1 MQAPAIGLFIAFTA
15 GLLSFLSPCVL
26 PLVPSYIT
34 FITGLSIDDVQS
46 TAARRTAL
54 VHGLLFTLGFSL
66 IFIAL
71 GAIASSL
78 GQVMAANRGWI
89 SQLGGA
95 VIIVFG
101 LYLLGVLQV
110 GFLARERRLHL
121 AHKPVGYAGTV
132 FVGVAFG
139 AGWTPCIGP
148 ILGSILMYAS
158 GQESLGR
165 GVVLLTAYSLG
176 LAVPF
181 VLSAIAVDRFM
192 AFFRRVRRQMSWL
205 SKATGLVMIVIGLLM
220 VTNRFTIM
228 AAYLTRFTPD
238 FLLDRL

>member
-1 MQAPAIGLFIAFTA
+1 MEAPSIGLFIAFSA

-34 FITGLSIDDVQS
+34 FITGLSIDDVQQ
-46 TAARRTAL
+46 AQARRTAL

-71 GAIASSL
+71 GAIASGF
-78 GQVMAANRGWI
+78 GQVMAANRTWI
-89 SQLGGA
+89 SQVGGA
-95 VIIVFG
+95 VIILFG
-101 LYLLGVLQV
+101 LYLMGVLKL
-110 GFLARERRLHL
+110 GFLAQERRVHL
-121 AHKPVGYAGTV
+121 ADKPMGYLGTL

-165 GVVLLTAYSLG
+165 GVVLLVAYSLG

-181 VLSAIAVDRFM
+181 VLSAVAVDRFM
-192 AFFRRVRRQMSWL
+192 AFFARVKRQMGWL
-205 SKATGLVMIVIGLLM
+205 SRGTGLVMVGIGLLM
-220 VTNRFTIM
+220 ITNRFTVL
-228 AAYLTRFTPD
+228 AAWLTRFTPD
-238 FLLDRL
+238 FLLERL

>member
-1 MQAPAIGLFIAFTA
+1 MEAQAIGLFIAFTA

-34 FITGLSIDDVQS
+34 FITGLSLDDVQATQS
-46 TAARRTAL
+46 RRTAL

-71 GAIASSL
+71 GAIASGF
-78 GQVMAANRGWI
+78 GQTMAANRGWI

-101 LYLLGVLQV
+101 LYLMGFLKW
-110 GFLARERRLHL
+110 GFLAQERRFHL
-121 AHKPVGYAGTV
+121 ADKPVGYLGTV

-148 ILGSILMYAS
+148 ILGSILMLAS
-158 GQESLGR
+158 GQDLQR

-181 VLSAIAVDRFM
+181 VLSAVAVDRFM
-192 AFFRRVRRQMSWL
+192 AFFKRVRRQMGL
-205 SKATGLVMIVIGLLM
+205 VSKATGLLMIGVGVLM
-220 VTNRFTIM
+220 VTNRFTVL

-238 FLLDRL
+238 FLLERL